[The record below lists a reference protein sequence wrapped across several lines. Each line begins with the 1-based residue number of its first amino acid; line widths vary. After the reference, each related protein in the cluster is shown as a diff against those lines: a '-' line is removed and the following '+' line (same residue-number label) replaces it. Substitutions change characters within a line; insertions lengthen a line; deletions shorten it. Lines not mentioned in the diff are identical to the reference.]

1 MNFSIFVCL
10 VLGAEWRGLKPE
22 CGWLPGPLWLRLA
35 QAVARWPEPW
45 TGPGQSWSVSHSQ
58 GWPAGWLRLRAGSSL
73 CQQGSQSLRLRSER
87 RRSEPGSPPPRSPP
101 DQCNKLMCTPH
112 SGWAQAGMAW
122 GGGGEAASCV
132 CCNTGQSHGCWDS
145 LQIQAELLVIQTFRA
160 ITDSRFKI
168 KAKSTAYLYPEPGEA
183 RPGTT
188 GGIT

>member
-122 GGGGEAASCV
+122 GEGRQRLVSVVILARVTAA
-132 CCNTGQSHGCWDS
+132 GI
-145 LQIQAELLVIQTFRA
+145 L
-160 ITDSRFKI
+160 FKS
-168 KAKSTAYLYPEPGEA
+168 KPSYWLSKHSVQ
-183 RPGTT
+183 
-188 GGIT
+188 